1 MKSILFLC
9 TGNSARSILA
19 EAVTN
24 HFGKG
29 RITAYSAGSFPK
41 GEPHPLA
48 LALLREHDIETSGLR
63 SKSWDEF
70 SVPNAPVLDV
80 IVTVCDSAAGEV
92 CPIWPGRPAKVHWG
106 LPDPPAA
113 GNIEQQRDAFEDV
126 YNTLKKRISEFLS
139 LPIEQLS
146 VEEAQSHLQKIAE
159 RTP

>member
-1 MKSILFLC
+1 MKNILFLC

-29 RITAYSAGSFPK
+29 RVTAYSAGSFPK
-41 GEPHPLA
+41 GEPHA
-48 LALLREHDIETSGLR
+48 LALELLQKQGVETAGLR

-70 SVPNAPVLDV
+70 SASDAPVLDA

-92 CPIWPGRPAKVHWG
+92 CPIWPGRPVKVHWG

-113 GNIEQQRDAFEDV
+113 GNIEQQRAAFESV
-126 YNTLKKRISEFLS
+126 YNILKNRISEFLR
-139 LPIEQLS
+139 LPVEQLS
-146 VEEAQSHLQKIAE
+146 AEETQSHLRKIAE
-159 RTP
+159 YTP